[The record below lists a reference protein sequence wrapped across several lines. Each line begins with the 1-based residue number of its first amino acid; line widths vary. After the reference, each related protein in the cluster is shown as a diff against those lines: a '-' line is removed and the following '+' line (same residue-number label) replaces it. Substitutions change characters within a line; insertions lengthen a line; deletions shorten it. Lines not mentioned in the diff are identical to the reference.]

1 MRRRLSPMSDLLQA
15 FTPSLRERV
24 QLGRLGDAPALLA
37 HPDPT
42 GGAPRAVPLLL
53 WLHGRTVRKEIDSA
67 RFLRLSRAGVACLAI
82 DLPGH
87 GERLD
92 PALQE
97 PDALPELLAA
107 GVAEL
112 DSVLEALWSSD
123 WAPLVDRERL
133 AIGGM
138 SVGGMIALR
147 RLCDP
152 HPFRCAAIESSCGD
166 FQAAGAERLLKA
178 QLAGLDP
185 IQHLAN
191 WRAELPL
198 LALHSERDEI
208 CPLIGIRSFT
218 DALQARYSEP
228 ERVSLVTWPETGA
241 PKEHAGFGR
250 KAHAARVALVEFLK
264 EHLAS

>member
-1 MRRRLSPMSDLLQA
+1 MSSDLLQT

-24 QLGRLGDAPALLA
+24 RLGRLAQAPALLA
-37 HPDPT
+37 HPYATSEPPQ
-42 GGAPRAVPLLL
+42 AAPLLL

-67 RFLRLSRAGVACLAI
+67 RFLRLARAGIACLAI

-97 PDALPELLAA
+97 PDALPDLLAA

-112 DSVLEALWSSD
+112 DSVLEALWASE

-133 AIGGM
+133 ALGGM
-138 SVGGMIALR
+138 SAGGMISLR

-152 HPFRCAAIESSCGD
+152 HPFTCAAVESSCGD
-166 FQAAGAERLLKA
+166 FQAAGADRFLAA

-185 IQHLAN
+185 IQHLSG
-191 WRAELPL
+191 WRDELPF
-198 LALHSERDEI
+198 LALHSERDEV
-208 CPLIGIRSFT
+208 CPLIGISSFT
-218 DALQARYSEP
+218 DALRARYSQP
-228 ERVSLVTWPETGA
+228 ERVQLTTWPETGA

-250 KAHAARVALVEFLK
+250 KAHAARVALVEFLTV
-264 EHLAS
+264 HLSPTAPE

>member
-1 MRRRLSPMSDLLQA
+1 MSSDLLQT
-15 FTPSLRERV
+15 FTPSLRERIR
-24 QLGRLGDAPALLA
+24 LGRLAEAPALLS
-37 HPDPT
+37 HPDATDATARP
-42 GGAPRAVPLLL
+42 VPLLL

-67 RFLRLSRAGVACLAI
+67 RFLRLARAGVACLAI

-92 PALQE
+92 PALQA
-97 PDALPELLAA
+97 PDALPQLLAA

-112 DSVLEALWSSD
+112 DTVLEALWASD

-138 SVGGMIALR
+138 SAGGMITLR

-166 FQAAGAERLLKA
+166 FRAAEADRFLAA
-178 QLAGLDP
+178 QLQGLDP
-185 IQHLAN
+185 IQHLAG
-191 WRAELPL
+191 WRNELPL
-198 LALHSERDEI
+198 LALHSERDEV
-208 CPLIGIRSFT
+208 CPLVGISSFT
-218 DALQARYSEP
+218 DALRARYAHP
-228 ERVSLVTWPETGA
+228 ERVTLTTWPETGA

-250 KAHAARVALVEFLK
+250 KAHAARVALVEFLQ
-264 EHLAS
+264 EHLSPTPPE

>member
-1 MRRRLSPMSDLLQA
+1 MSSDLLQT

-24 QLGRLGDAPALLA
+24 RLGRLGEAPALLS
-37 HPDPT
+37 HPDANT
-42 GGAPRAVPLLL
+42 SAPRPAPLLL

-67 RFLRLSRAGVACLAI
+67 RFLRLARAGVACLAI

-97 PDALPELLAA
+97 PDALPDLLAA

-112 DSVLEALWSSD
+112 DSVLEALWASD

-138 SVGGMIALR
+138 SAGGMISLR

-152 HPFRCAAIESSCGD
+152 HPFQCAVIESSCGD
-166 FQAAGAERLLKA
+166 FQAAGAGRFLEA
-178 QLAGLDP
+178 QLKGLDP
-185 IQHLAN
+185 SQHLDG
-191 WRAELPL
+191 WREGLPL
-198 LALHSERDEI
+198 LALHSERDEV
-208 CPLIGIRSFT
+208 CPLIGISSFT
-218 DALQARYSEP
+218 DALKARYSDP
-228 ERVSLVTWPETGA
+228 SRVTLTTWPETGA
-241 PKEHAGFGR
+241 PSEHAGFGR
-250 KAHAARVALVEFLK
+250 KAHAARVALVEFLQA
-264 EHLAS
+264 HLSPEAPE